1 MGWIGSNDELQKALQ
16 AAGADRDEDGRFLIY
31 GEPPVSFLGMG
42 EEFVVPD
49 HAMYSVGGE
58 RRNLAELLAAVGGMK
73 VHVIS

>member
-16 AAGADRDEDGRFLIY
+16 AAGADKDEDGRFLIY
-31 GEPPVSFLGMG
+31 GESPVSFLGMG

-49 HAMYSVGGE
+49 GAMFSVKGE
-58 RRNLAELLAAVGGMK
+58 KRNLAELLEKSGGLK